1 LEDDP
6 VFFRIIFVP
15 LSLLMLANCAG
26 QVDPAKYALAERDT
40 SAQRIISNNRQL
52 AKMDD
57 DYDRLTRNAMR
68 DVPTV
73 DVGKPI
79 ADIGFSRKNTP
90 EERIIRDA
98 EKSDDGIRGHIVRAA
113 VTDVQPADSSSS
125 AKNAKFLET
134 LANDDKEN
142 QLLKRKTNICRGC

>member
-1 LEDDP
+1 LKDDP
-6 VFFRIIFVP
+6 VLFRIIFVP

-26 QVDPAKYALAERDT
+26 QVDPAKYALAERDS
-40 SAQRIISNNRQL
+40 SAQPIISNNRQL
-52 AKMDD
+52 AKMDG

-79 ADIGFSRKNTP
+79 ADISRKNIP

-113 VTDVQPADSSSS
+113 VTDVQPAASSR
-125 AKNAKFLET
+125 AQNAKFLET

-142 QLLKRKTNICRGC
+142 QILKRKTNICRGC